1 MADSHT
7 EAHGDGH
14 HGDDHHAHGGLGK
27 YAVVFVCLCALTMC
41 SFLTVQ
47 DWWPFAK
54 APTWIFMMGVSTVK
68 AMLVIL
74 VFMHLL
80 WEANWKYVLTIPA
93 GMMSVFLVLM
103 LIPDIGNRMSK
114 YSEERTIHAAEIVEE
129 VEGGHGHADGHAE
142 DGHATDQHA
151 GDEHGGG
158 H

>member
-1 MADSHT
+1 MVDSHI
-7 EAHGDGH
+7 EVHGDGH

-27 YAVVFVCLCALTMC
+27 YAVVFACLCVLTGC
-41 SFLTVQ
+41 SFLTVHP
-47 DWWPFAK
+47 DWPFAK

-93 GMMSVFLVLM
+93 GMMSIFLVLM
-103 LIPDIGNRMSK
+103 LIPDIGNRLSM
-114 YSEERTIHAAEIVEE
+114 YSEERTTHAAEVVETI
-129 VEGGHGHADGHAE
+129 EGDHGHAEGEHATEQHAE
-142 DGHATDQHA
+142 D
-151 GDEHGGG
+151 EHGSG